1 MRQLAVILAVVV
13 SIITLINYTSDGIVM
28 ESISQILITL
38 ATVLTS
44 AGAWQYYQNR
54 LRVKH
59 KEFQENRGE
68 QTMFRDDL
76 RERVVILEQKLE
88 QAYREKNEVSERLAL
103 VMTELAQYKV
113 RLEFLEKE
121 NERLKNV

>member
-1 MRQLAVILAVVV
+1 
-13 SIITLINYTSDGIVM
+13 M
-28 ESISQILITL
+28 ENISQILITL

-54 LRVKH
+54 LKVKH
-59 KEFQENRGE
+59 AEFKESRGE
-68 QTMFRDDL
+68 QVMFRDDL
-76 RERVVILEQKLE
+76 RERVAILEQKLE
-88 QAYREKNEVSERLAL
+88 EAYAEKEKTQERLSV
-103 VMTELAQYKV
+103 VMTELAEYKV

>member
-1 MRQLAVILAVVV
+1 MRQIAVILAVVV

>member
-1 MRQLAVILAVVV
+1 
-13 SIITLINYTSDGIVM
+13 M
-28 ESISQILITL
+28 ENISQILITL

-54 LRVKH
+54 LKVKH
-59 KEFQENRGE
+59 AEFVENRGE
-68 QTMFRDDL
+68 QVMFRDDL
-76 RERVVILEQKLE
+76 RERVAILEQKLE
-88 QAYREKNEVSERLAL
+88 EAYAEKEKTQERLSV
-103 VMTELAQYKV
+103 VMTELAEYKV

>member
-1 MRQLAVILAVVV
+1 
-13 SIITLINYTSDGIVM
+13 M
-28 ESISQILITL
+28 ENISQILITL

-54 LRVKH
+54 LKVKH
-59 KEFQENRGE
+59 AEFKENRGE
-68 QTMFRDDL
+68 QVMFRDDL
-76 RERVVILEQKLE
+76 RERVVVLEQKLE
-88 QAYREKNEVSERLAL
+88 QAYEEKNSVSERLAQ
-103 VMTELAQYKV
+103 VMTELAEYKV

>member
-1 MRQLAVILAVVV
+1 MRQIAVALAVVV

-28 ESISQILITL
+28 ENISQILITL

-121 NERLKNV
+121 NDRLKNV